1 MALSAFS
8 PSSSSQNP
16 PSSAHSTTPRGFP
29 YFADGNIV
37 ISATVGEGG
46 VQVFRVHS
54 SVLAYHSPVF
64 ADMFS
69 LPPSLSGTN
78 TNEVFDGVP
87 MVYMPDA
94 AVDLAQLLGV
104 LYNPSTLPFERF
116 HPDTPL
122 RIRGVL
128 KLATKY
134 QIEHLRSRIVKHIE
148 ADWPSTLSDWDVLE
162 DHIESMKRRNRTS
175 DPIFDAQLP
184 EPAAAIR
191 LARECDIPGI
201 LPAAFYHLSRIHP
214 EMDWDECRSV
224 TVPLELLSNLRKGER
239 SARWDLLDKRD
250 LMRLLHGIRN
260 IQWSE
265 VIIYESMET
274 FTAECTNAKGCH
286 TIIKSFCRRRD
297 KQDRDPLA
305 YLRDR
310 FTFSRL
316 IADQLCDK
324 CATTISTCVQRNR
337 QTFWEELPN
346 LFRLSS

>member
-1 MALSAFS
+1 MDYGVGLEMGL
-8 PSSSSQNP
+8 
-16 PSSAHSTTPRGFP
+16 RGEWE
-29 YFADGNIV
+29 DVLISRGNVV
-37 ISATVGEGG
+37 ISATAGGGG
-46 VQVFRVHS
+46 VQVFRVHN
-54 SVLAYHSPVF
+54 YW
-64 ADMFS
+64 S
-69 LPPSLSGTN
+69 LRRSCI
-78 TNEVFDGVP
+78 
-87 MVYMPDA
+87 
-94 AVDLAQLLGV
+94 
-104 LYNPSTLPFERF
+104 STLPFERF
-116 HPDTPL
+116 HPDTPS
-122 RIRGVL
+122 RIGGVL
-128 KLATKY
+128 KLATKD
-134 QIEHLRSRIVKHIE
+134 QIEHLRSQIVKHIGT
-148 ADWPSTLSDWDVLE
+148 DWPSTPSHWDVLE
-162 DHIESMKRRNRTS
+162 DHIESTKRRNRTDS
-175 DPIFDAQLP
+175 IFDTRPP

-191 LARECDIPGI
+191 LARGCNIPGI

-214 EMDWDECRSV
+214 EMDWGECRGV

-250 LMRLLHGIRN
+250 LMLLLHGIRN

-310 FTFSRL
+310 FTSSRL
-316 IADQLCDK
+316 IADKLCDK